1 MNKCPGEG
9 QLLPAPR
16 GGLRASDHWGNQLP
30 RQSRVEAGRPA
41 FHLSSAVPTA
51 GPAGG
56 KLRAHGGPSA
66 VWVT

>member
-16 GGLRASDHWGNQLP
+16 GGLRVSDHWGNQLP
-30 RQSRVEAGRPA
+30 QQSRVEVGGPA

-51 GPAGG
+51 GRLEGSWDCTEG
-56 KLRAHGGPSA
+56 QVQCG
-66 VWVT
+66 